1 MEHTLDRLVG
11 GTPPT
16 DVTPRKTNGD
26 ARPHVRC
33 IPYNANFDK
42 DADKLLPWLWKQI
55 SDDGLVELYFP
66 GQKDL
71 GFASFVKLL
80 SGGEQVLLVTLC
92 DANNQPQEVIGFV
105 SWGAVLFGQANA
117 ALAGFIFLRK
127 YWNHHVSEEA
137 GRETMRY
144 WFDDLKLDVV
154 LGGVAEHNRAAN
166 IYLHRLGWKRV
177 GNIPLLH
184 SYEGKQC
191 ANVLW
196 YVSRDDYQAKV
207 S

>member
-1 MEHTLDRLVG
+1 MESTLDKLVG
-11 GTPPT
+11 DVPPT
-16 DVTPRKTNGD
+16 DVTPRKPNGD
-26 ARPHVRC
+26 GRPHVRC

-66 GQKDL
+66 GQKDF

-92 DANNQPQEVIGFV
+92 DNDNQPQEVIGFV
-105 SWGAVLFGQANA
+105 SWNNVAFLQANA
-117 ALAGFIFLRK
+117 AMAGFIFLRK
-127 YWNHHVSEEA
+127 YWDNHVSTEA

-154 LGGVAEHNRAAN
+154 LGCVAEHNRPALM
-166 IYLHRLGWKRV
+166 YLHRLNWKRV
-177 GNIPLLH
+177 GDIPLLH
-184 SYEGKQC
+184 SYKGQQC

-196 YVSRDDYQAKV
+196 YVTKDEYQGKV